1 MKNILRATT
10 LTLILGALAVPGAAL
25 AKDGKDNG
33 NGKHRKAKVQQR
45 HNNDDRREDYRGARR
60 EDRRDHDGRRHDE
73 PRYVQGCPP
82 GLAKKSPACIP
93 PGQAKKIYRGDRDG
107 DIVIHV
113 GDIFDWD
120 RGHRVRYP
128 GRYGL
133 DPAPYGS
140 RYAIIDGRLVRVDD
154 STNKVLNIIRLV
166 DAILD

>member
-1 MKNILRATT
+1 MTTILRATI
-10 LTLILGALAVPGAAL
+10 LTLVLGAFALPGAAL
-25 AKDGKDNG
+25 ARDGKDNG
-33 NGKHRKAKVQQR
+33 KGPHRKVKVEQR
-45 HNNDDRREDYRGARR
+45 HDRDAHRDRR
-60 EDRRDHDGRRHDE
+60 RDDE

-82 GLAKKSPACIP
+82 GLAKKSPACVP
-93 PGQAKKIYRGDRDG
+93 PGQAKKMYRRDHDD

-133 DPAPYGS
+133 DPAPDGS

-154 STNKVLNIIRLV
+154 DTSKILNIIRLV

>member
-10 LTLILGALAVPGAAL
+10 LTLILGALALPGAAL

-33 NGKHRKAKVQQR
+33 KGPHRKVKVEQR
-45 HNNDDRREDYRGARR
+45 HGDDGRREV
-60 EDRRDHDGRRHDE
+60 RRDRDRDGRRHDE

-82 GLAKKSPACIP
+82 GLAKKSPACVP
-93 PGQAKKIYRGDRDG
+93 PGQAKKAYRRDHDG

-113 GDIFDWD
+113 GDVFDWD

-154 STNKVLNIIRLV
+154 DTNKVLNIIRLV